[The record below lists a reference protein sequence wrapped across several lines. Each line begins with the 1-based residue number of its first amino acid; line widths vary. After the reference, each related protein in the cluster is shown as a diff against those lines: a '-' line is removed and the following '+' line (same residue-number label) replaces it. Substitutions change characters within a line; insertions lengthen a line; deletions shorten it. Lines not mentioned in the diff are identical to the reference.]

1 MMNGQTI
8 AVAGVALV
16 LIVILMTMNNGGG
29 TKTNVKESS
38 GTACKRTGVVASQA
52 EITGLQL

>member
-1 MMNGQTI
+1 MLNGQTI

-29 TKTNVKESS
+29 GANVKESS

>member
-1 MMNGQTI
+1 MMNGKLVTA
-8 AVAGVALV
+8 AVAVVV
-16 LIVILMTMNNGGG
+16 LIAILMVMNNDG
-29 TKTNVKESS
+29 TKSNVKESS